1 MMKRASG
8 LWHSL
13 PPFCGSSVSTL
24 SVSTPLITIGK
35 PLVFFNLVCQ
45 VDANSKEPIVVA
57 NQQTGIYEAPACEK
71 TSKLR
76 DFVYPTQSLS
86 SMAGRIRK
94 YAICY
99 DCGSKATEIVKSIKC
114 VICGA
119 KKRTLLMVA
128 CQETW
133 PPRAER
139 VAQKCSRCSC
149 AQPDRSS
156 LQQRIYTITCSSQDW
171 GNRPVCCDCYMV
183 PVPCRHSPNSS

>member
-1 MMKRASG
+1 MIFVG
-8 LWHSL
+8 N
-13 PPFCGSSVSTL
+13 PV
-24 SVSTPLITIGK
+24 
-35 PLVFFNLVCQ
+35 VFFDLVCQ
-45 VDANSKEPIVVA
+45 VDAKAPIVVA
-57 NQQTGIYEAPACEK
+57 NHQTGIYEAPACEK
-71 TSKLR
+71 TSKFR
-76 DFVYPTQSLS
+76 DLVHPTWPLS
-86 SMAGRIRK
+86 NMSGRIRQ

-99 DCGSKATEIVKSIKC
+99 DCGSNGAEILRSIKC
-114 VICGA
+114 VACGA
-119 KKRTLLMVA
+119 KKSSLLMVA

-156 LQQRIYTITCSSQDW
+156 LQQCIYTITCSSQDW